1 MERKKRTSR
10 NTNITRKFDY
20 SIFITIVII
29 LAIGI
34 IMVWS
39 ASMYNAKLTSD
50 NEFEYVLPQ
59 LLYGLVGLGLMVFI
73 SLIDYRFVKK
83 FYWVPMVFALLSLVL
98 VFVPGIGVESN
109 GAMRWVKLGPI
120 RYQPSEVAKFASI
133 IFLAAYF
140 EKHKED
146 IPSFTK
152 GFLPT
157 MGFLILLCL
166 LVVLEKSLSVALTL
180 AILIL
185 GVYFLAGANLKHIA
199 LIMGTVAAGGTVFVI
214 KEFWRMERIK
224 AYLDPFAY
232 YNDEGWQV
240 CQSLMALGSGGLFG
254 QGVGNGRAKLLFMPE
269 PQNDFIFANIGE
281 ELGFVGAILVI
292 GLYLFLM
299 YKMLLISMDA
309 PDMFSALYVG
319 GIIIFFGVQVFVNI
333 GVVTNL
339 LPVTGMQLP
348 LISYGGTSLLMT
360 LVSLGVVL
368 NISRH
373 KKSARREAR

>member
-1 MERKKRTSR
+1 MEKRRRLLS
-10 NTNITRKFDY
+10 NPNVMRKFDY
-20 SIFITIVII
+20 PIFITIITI

-34 IMVWS
+34 VMVWS
-39 ASMYNAKLTSD
+39 ASMYNAKISGD
-50 NEFEYVLPQ
+50 SEFEYVLPQ
-59 LLYGLVGLGLMVFI
+59 FFYALLGLALMLFI
-73 SLIDYRFVKK
+73 SMIDYRLIKK
-83 FYWVPMVFALLSLVL
+83 FSWVPMAFAFVSLIL
-98 VFVPGIGVESN
+98 VFIPGIGVEVN
-109 GAMRWVKLGPI
+109 GAMRWIRLGPI
-120 RYQPSEVAKFASI
+120 SYQPSEVAKFASV

-157 MGFLILLCL
+157 MGFLLVICL
-166 LVVLEKSLSVALTL
+166 LVVLEKSLSVALTV
-180 AILIL
+180 AILVL
-185 GVYFLAGANLKHIA
+185 GVYFLAGADLKHIA
-199 LIMGTVAAGGTVFVI
+199 LIFGVVALLGVVFVLN
-214 KEFWRMERIK
+214 EFWRMERFR
-224 AYLDPFAY
+224 AWLDPFAY
-232 YNDEGWQV
+232 YSDAGWQV

-254 QGVGNGRAKLLFMPE
+254 QGIGNGRAKLLFMPE

-281 ELGFVGAILVI
+281 ELGFVGALFVI
-292 GLYLFLM
+292 VLYLFLM
-299 YKMLLISMDA
+299 YKMLMVAKDA

-319 GIIIFFGVQVFVNI
+319 GIVIFFGIQVFVNI
-333 GVVTNL
+333 GVVTSL

-373 KKSARREAR
+373 TRSARKEAR